1 MKRFHLTNFWLFAFL
16 ILISFLILSSCVTKK
31 KYMVME
37 ETKNRA
43 ETRVEELTSEVG
55 SLKNDFDVY
64 QVNSTNTLKSKQDY
78 ADSLSRIVSL
88 LNTDISSKTN
98 NIEDQVFSFQ
108 IEKDKLNKEL
118 SEKDNE
124 IRNLTREVNTLKI
137 QIDDLNRKMDDAT
150 SNRKFPFGQVKQ
162 LERKLQARDI
172 EISDLNSKLVNA
184 QNENSSLSSKINE
197 LTLEIERLNGI
208 LNPVKLDSIG
218 GE

>member
-1 MKRFHLTNFWLFAFL
+1 MKRYCFIQVWPFAFL
-16 ILISFLILSSCVTKK
+16 AIASLFILSSCVTKK

-37 ETKNRA
+37 DSKNRS
-43 ETRVEELTSEVG
+43 EIKVKELTSEVE
-55 SLKNDFDVY
+55 SLKKDFEDY
-64 QVNSTNTLKSKQDY
+64 QISSTNNLKSKQDY

-108 IEKDKLNKEL
+108 IEKDKLNKEM

-137 QIDDLNRKMDDAT
+137 QIDDLNRKIEDAT

-162 LERKLQARDI
+162 LERKLQARDT
-172 EISDLNSKLVNA
+172 EISDLNSKLGNL
-184 QNENSSLSSKINE
+184 QTENSTLSAKIKDLN
-197 LTLEIERLNGI
+197 LEIERLNGI